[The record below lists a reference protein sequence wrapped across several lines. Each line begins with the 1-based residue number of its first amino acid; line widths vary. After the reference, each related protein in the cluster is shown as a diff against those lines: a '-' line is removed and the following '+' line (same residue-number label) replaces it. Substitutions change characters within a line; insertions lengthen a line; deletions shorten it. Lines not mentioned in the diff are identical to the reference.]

1 MATKWHGDLRN
12 RIQQGDFLQEEV
24 ARLARYDPAYFSRVL
39 RGRTVT
45 PDDFEA
51 KVTAALHRMEAAE
64 VEAEK
69 ARARVLAETEA

>member
-24 ARLARYDPAYFSRVL
+24 AKLARYDPAYFSRVL

-45 PDDFEA
+45 PMDFEA
-51 KVTAALHRMEAAE
+51 KVTAALHRMEKAERAAD
-64 VEAEK
+64 K
-69 ARARVLAETEA
+69 ARARVMAAAD